1 MVCKL
6 YLMEFTYFKSLTNR
20 EIELGPHTAKSG
32 SCSRPV
38 ARPPLFLGDDRAGT
52 RGGRHLE
59 RSPPLKDCEL

>member
-6 YLMEFTYFKSLTNR
+6 YLMEFTYFKGLMNR

-52 RGGRHLE
+52 RGRDIWKDPQL
-59 RSPPLKDCEL
+59 LKD